1 MVPRWL
7 AATAIAT
14 AASAVYVFVVRP
26 RHLRHGASLPEGA
39 RVLPGDDLLREA
51 KVQAT
56 RAITIDAPV
65 ESVWPWIVQI
75 GADRAGFYSYEWL
88 ENLFGCRIEGARW
101 IEPAWQHVA
110 PGDYVR
116 ADRQGRGGWYV
127 ELVEA
132 PHALVLQ
139 IGEPGTGTR
148 FSVGRHGLA
157 FTWAFVLE
165 PAAAGRTRLL
175 VRARYAFV
183 RPVVRLPVE
192 LLEVVDFVMTERML
206 RGVRTAAESSAPLV
220 TVADEGTAA

>member
-1 MVPRWL
+1 MVARRL
-7 AATAIAT
+7 AAIA
-14 AASAVYVFVVRP
+14 AAAGAVAAYVVAVRP
-26 RHLRHGASLPEGA
+26 RHLRYGATPEEVA
-39 RVLPGDDLLREA
+39 RVVPGDDLLPDVR
-51 KVQAT
+51 VQAT
-56 RAITIDAPV
+56 RAITIEAPV

-101 IEPAWQHVA
+101 IEPAWQHVTR
-110 PGDYVR
+110 GDFVR
-116 ADRQGRGGWYV
+116 AERQGRGGWYV

-132 PHALVLQ
+132 PHALVLR

-148 FSVGRHGLA
+148 FSVDRHGLA

-165 PAAAGRTRLL
+165 PDGTGRSRLL

-206 RGVRTAAESSAPLV
+206 RGIRTQAESSMPLV
-220 TVADEGTAA
+220 AAVDEGTAA